1 MKTLYRDDE
10 WYKKKKEDVDVVVKV
25 EGVVDEEG
33 RDGETKA
40 VTRRSELSRATVL
53 CVCVAGG

>member
-40 VTRRSELSRATVL
+40 VARSELSRATVL
-53 CVCVAGG
+53 CVWP

>member
-25 EGVVDEEG
+25 GWVVDEE
-33 RDGETKA
+33 E
-40 VTRRSELSRATVL
+40 
-53 CVCVAGG
+53 GGMARQKL

>member
-40 VTRRSELSRATVL
+40 VTRSELSRATVL